1 MRLGIVGLPNAGK
14 STLFNALTGSQVLA
28 ESYPFCTI
36 DPNVGFVTIPD
47 ERLEGLAAMLQ
58 PERVIPTGVE
68 FVDIAGLVAG
78 ASQGEG
84 LGNQFLA
91 HIREVDAIL
100 HVVRCFTGE
109 GVSFGAGDDGLNPQ
123 RDMDIVNLE
132 LCMADME
139 TLSKRREKTLR
150 ALRTGE
156 KRYREE
162 LQVVEDLLEH
172 LNIGRPVREYAL
184 PPRGEE
190 LLTELHL
197 LTAKPVLYVANLDEE
212 GWDQGKDNP
221 CWQQLQDYA
230 CRGRDMALRVWAQME
245 AELALLAPAERE
257 EFRAE
262 LGLEE
267 GGLASLIKAGYRLL
281 GLITFFTTTGGRE
294 VRAWTVRRG
303 TKVPQ
308 AAGKVHTQMERGFI
322 RAEVIPWPVLKKV
335 GSMAGARKTGLLRV
349 EGRNYEV
356 GDGDIVHVLFSP

>member
-47 ERLEGLAAMLQ
+47 ERLEGLAAMVK
-58 PERVIPTGVE
+58 PVRVIATGVE

-78 ASQGEG
+78 ASKGEG

-100 HVVRCFTGE
+100 HVVRCFAGE
-109 GVSFGAGDDGLNPQ
+109 GVSSGAGAEGLDPR
-123 RDMDIVNLE
+123 RDMEIVNLE
-132 LCMADME
+132 LCLADME

-150 ALRTGE
+150 AVRTGE

-162 LQVVEDLLEH
+162 LQVVDSLLEH
-172 LNIGRPVREYAL
+172 LDAGRPVRECVL
-184 PPRGEE
+184 SPRGEE
-190 LLTELHL
+190 LVAELHL

-212 GWDQGKDNP
+212 GWGQGEDNP
-221 CWQQLQDYA
+221 YYRQIEGYA
-230 CRGRDMALRVWAQME
+230 GGGVDTAIRVWAQME
-245 AELALLAPAERE
+245 AELAQLPPAERE

-267 GGLASLIKAGYRLL
+267 GGLAGLIRAGYQLL
-281 GLITFFTTTGGRE
+281 GLITFFTSTGGQE
-294 VRAWTVRRG
+294 VRAWTVKEG

-308 AAGKVHTQMERGFI
+308 AAGKVHSQMEKGFI
-322 RAEVIPWPVLKKV
+322 RAEVISWPVLKEV
-335 GSMAGARKTGLLRV
+335 GSFAEARRKGLLRV
-349 EGRNYEV
+349 EGKGYEV
-356 GDGDIVHVLFSP
+356 VDGDIVHVLFSP